1 MDYRLERLADVAPRE
16 RVVEFTPEEI
26 EELAFLEHRR
36 WCTERL
42 RNGWVAGSPRDDE
55 RRIHPDLVPYDLLSE
70 QSREYDRVAART
82 VLAILERAGFAVVR

>member
-1 MDYRLERLADVAPRE
+1 MKRKSR
-16 RVVEFTPEEI
+16 
-26 EELAFLEHRR
+26 
-36 WCTERL
+36 C
-42 RNGWVAGSPRDDE
+42 AGSPRDDE